1 LEKVMR
7 HPRTII
13 AIVGVTVA
21 LGVSGIAVALSSGGS
36 SAAGASSKAAAV
48 TPVMTG
54 QPSASSATIHTENA
68 TVGGKTEAILVN
80 AKGLPLYTYKPDTAT
95 KSFVSGGLAMIWPPL
110 VSMSPTIEGATGKLS
125 VTNDASGTQVA
136 YNGHFLYTFASDTPG
151 HVTGQGF
158 ENFFVATPGLAPI
171 GTSSSASTAPASAT
185 SSGGGYGY

>member
-1 LEKVMR
+1 MR

-21 LGVSGIAVALSSGGS
+21 LGVSGIAVALGSGGS
-36 SAAGASSKAAAV
+36 TAAGASSKAAAV

-54 QPSASSATIHTENA
+54 QASTSSATIHTENA
-68 TVGGKTEAILVN
+68 TVGDKTEAILVDG
-80 AKGLPLYTYKPDTAT
+80 KGLPLYTYKPDTAT
-95 KSFVSGGLAMIWPPL
+95 KSFVSGGLAVIWPPL

-125 VTNDASGTQVA
+125 VTNDANGTQVA

-171 GTSSSASTAPASAT
+171 GASSSASMEPASAT
-185 SSGGGYGY
+185 SSGSGYGY